1 MFNVEDVVV
10 NIIQGLS
17 KTWIAIYAC
26 VTWLVAIE
34 TFQEEIQI
42 QIWPPQ
48 PHNFQVRPLI
58 KHAVQNQQK
67 TLGKIQ

>member
-26 VTWLVAIE
+26 VTWLVPIE

-48 PHNFQVRPLI
+48 PHNFQVRLLI

-67 TLGKIQ
+67 TLGKSQ